1 MSPELNKNECLM
13 STSVKVHNTRA
24 IHALAGDEGQ
34 VSPNDV
40 DISNV
45 IDYKEVADILFNAN
59 NALSN

>member
-1 MSPELNKNECLM
+1 M